1 MANIRACLGLI
12 FGGLGTGR
20 DSSFVSGFPV
30 YSIDGR
36 KIWGVFG
43 CLGAGKEFII
53 TGLLFP
59 CYRSY
64 PRLKK
69 NKVSSLLYMKKKV
82 IESGCLDVLVAG
94 KEVISSRRVS
104 CPMRCCENVIWN
116 VF

>member
-1 MANIRACLGLI
+1 MADIRACLGLI

-53 TGLLFP
+53 TGL
-59 CYRSY
+59 
-64 PRLKK
+64 
-69 NKVSSLLYMKKKV
+69 VSSLLYMKKKV

-104 CPMRCCENVIWN
+104 CPMSCCENVIWN